1 MTKKEKVATVMSLFA
16 ARGGEEYFG
25 EEVTQLQHAVQAAE
39 IARES
44 YPDDPE
50 FIAAAFLHDLGHICV
65 SPDSDEQSM
74 GGFGVMNHEQA
85 GADFLLGLGFPV
97 KVARLVECHVEA
109 KRYLVSTDE
118 RYYDA
123 LSDASK
129 VTLMHQGGKMEA
141 SGIAAFEEDPYFSQ
155 HIELRR
161 IDERAKS
168 AEHIFTSTQWIE
180 ELLEEVVS

>member
-1 MTKKEKVATVMSLFA
+1 MTKKEKVAAVLALFT

-25 EEVTQLQHAVQAAE
+25 EDVTQLQHAVQAAE
-39 IARES
+39 IAREL

-50 FIAAAFLHDLGHICV
+50 FVAAAFLHDLGHICITPE
-65 SPDSDEQSM
+65 SEEELM
-74 GGFGVMNHEQA
+74 NGFGIKNHEQA
-85 GADFLLGLGFPV
+85 GAEFLLRLGFSE

-118 RYYDA
+118 SYFEA
-123 LSDASK
+123 LSVASK
-129 VTLMHQGGKMEA
+129 ITLMHQGGKMQTAEITTFEA
-141 SGIAAFEEDPYFSQ
+141 DSYFKQ

-168 AEHIFTSTQWIE
+168 AEHTFSSLLWIE
-180 ELLEEVVS
+180 ELLEKVIS

>member
-1 MTKKEKVATVMSLFA
+1 MTKKEKVAAIMSLFS

-25 EEVTQLQHAVQAAE
+25 EDVTQLQHAVQAAE
-39 IARES
+39 IAREL

-50 FIAAAFLHDLGHICV
+50 FVAAAFLHDLGHICA
-65 SPDSDEQSM
+65 SPESDEKLM
-74 GGFGVMNHEQA
+74 NGFGVKNHEKA
-85 GADFLLGLGFPV
+85 GADFLLGLGFPE

-118 RYYDA
+118 YYFEA
-123 LSDASK
+123 LSAASK
-129 VTLMHQGGKMEA
+129 ITLMHQGGKMEA
-141 SGIAAFEEDPYFSQ
+141 EEIADFESDPFFVQ
-155 HIELRR
+155 HIALRR

-168 AEHIFTSTQWIE
+168 AEHTFSSLQWVE

>member
-1 MTKKEKVATVMSLFA
+1 MTKNEKVAAVMALFA

-25 EEVTQLQHAVQAAE
+25 EDVTQLQHAVQAAE
-39 IARES
+39 IAREL

-50 FIAAAFLHDLGHICV
+50 FVAAAFLHDLGHICITPE
-65 SPDSDEQSM
+65 SEEELM
-74 GGFGVMNHEQA
+74 NGFGIKNHEQA
-85 GADFLLGLGFPV
+85 GAEFLLRLGFSE

-118 RYYDA
+118 SYFEA
-123 LSDASK
+123 LSAASK
-129 VTLMHQGGKMEA
+129 ITLMHQGGKMQAAEITTFEA
-141 SGIAAFEEDPYFSQ
+141 DSYFKQ

-168 AEHIFTSTQWIE
+168 AEHTFSSLLWIE
-180 ELLEEVVS
+180 ELLEKVIS